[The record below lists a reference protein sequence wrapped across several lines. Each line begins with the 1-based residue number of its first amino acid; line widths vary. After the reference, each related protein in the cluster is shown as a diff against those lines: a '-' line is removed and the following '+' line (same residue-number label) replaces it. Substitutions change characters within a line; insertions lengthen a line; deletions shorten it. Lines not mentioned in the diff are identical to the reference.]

1 MADMRNESNPISF
14 LALQVLTR
22 SIPYQLRLGNTKIT
36 TTMKRTMRANDF
48 YFYVFLIPI
57 VPDTK
62 IHRLGFS
69 GKQDEQLFIGPF
81 SLLLSKN
88 FCSLQL
94 YVYVG
99 ADG

>member
-1 MADMRNESNPISF
+1 
-14 LALQVLTR
+14 
-22 SIPYQLRLGNTKIT
+22 
-36 TTMKRTMRANDF
+36 MRATDFF

-69 GKQDEQLFIGPF
+69 GKQDERIFIGPF
-81 SLLLSKN
+81 SLFLSKN
-88 FCSLQL
+88 FCSLQW

-99 ADG
+99 ADGWHIFL